1 MAQGAASSRY
11 GEVEE
16 KDDQTIKGLEGAVEN
31 YGNFFGQNAFIAA
44 GGVLL
49 IVGVMQEQG
58 YTVEAI
64 DIAKA
69 SIPIALI
76 IMVIGTF
83 QFLFFDKKFDSKY
96 KTVKA
101 QQNINIKE

>member
-1 MAQGAASSRY
+1 
-11 GEVEE
+11 
-16 KDDQTIKGLEGAVEN
+16 VEN
-31 YGNFFGQNAFIAA
+31 YGNFFGQNAFVAA

-49 IVGVMQEQG
+49 IVGVLKELN

-76 IMVIGTF
+76 IMVVGSL
-83 QFLFFDKKFDSKY
+83 QFFYYDRKFDQKY
-96 KTVKA
+96 GIKTRPKKENR
-101 QQNINIKE
+101 QNA